1 MKRVIS
7 ILLTVCVTLAC
18 APLTGVAAVN
28 APAGAVAQSGEN
40 YPFVL
45 IRGIAFDGLYANYG
59 TDRQEKAIKP
69 ITAGDV
75 LSTLGKAAATGIVH
89 RSMDKAVDEV
99 IGYAREVFE
108 KLGCNKDGTSTY
120 NIGLPRYPLNVSHYR
135 EELIIGGGTGAEEG
149 MLKSAADRYGAE
161 NVYYFTYDWR
171 LNPLDICDEINDM
184 VNLALTEHSTDKVN
198 LVNCSMGGIETIA
211 YLSKYGYGNIN
222 KCVFL
227 CSTFYGLNIVSDVFS
242 GKISVE
248 EEALYAFLDEKAET
262 SPVLRFAVKI
272 SDKTGL
278 LKLVSSLVNR
288 FVDRYKDKV
297 FEGALRDTFG
307 TMPVWWGLTRPD
319 AYDEAVDY
327 IFDGHEEEYADLIA
341 IGDDLQ
347 AMMAG
352 RDRLLKEA
360 ASNGVQIAVIA
371 NYNGAMPPVTERAVA
386 NSDGGLETAL
396 VSGGA
401 VVADYGKTLGDDY
414 VPSNPAYLSP
424 DRVIDASTCLFPDCT
439 WFVKDAGHVAVDY
452 GSEYS
457 DFLFWIVDFD
467 GQPTVWQNPRYPQF
481 MKSGREQTLD
491 VF

>member
-288 FVDRYKDKV
+288 
-297 FEGALRDTFG
+297 LSTDTK
-307 TMPVWWGLTRPD
+307 TRC
-319 AYDEAVDY
+319 
-327 IFDGHEEEYADLIA
+327 
-341 IGDDLQ
+341 
-347 AMMAG
+347 
-352 RDRLLKEA
+352 LKERFA
-360 ASNGVQIAVIA
+360 THSAQCRFG
-371 NYNGAMPPVTERAVA
+371 
-386 NSDGGLETAL
+386 GGLPGPMHTTKRWTISL
-396 VSGGA
+396 TGT
-401 VVADYGKTLGDDY
+401 KRNT
-414 VPSNPAYLSP
+414 
-424 DRVIDASTCLFPDCT
+424 RI
-439 WFVKDAGHVAVDY
+439 
-452 GSEYS
+452 
-457 DFLFWIVDFD
+457 
-467 GQPTVWQNPRYPQF
+467 
-481 MKSGREQTLD
+481 
-491 VF
+491 